1 MRKSKINQISL
12 AVMLALTPLSIYA
25 AGLGKLNT
33 QSGLG
38 EPLRAEIE
46 IFATPDELASLSA
59 VIASEEAYA
68 EQGITRLGVH
78 NNIKV
83 EVAKNAS
90 GAAILKLRSSL
101 PIKDPYLD
109 MLIQMDWASG
119 RLQREYTVLLDPP
132 EYKPADVAGVNAIE
146 SPSAAGDN
154 ATGAVSSQSSA
165 KKSATRKAKK
175 VKKQA
180 EPVAEIQDE
189 VVADAGGTDEVTT
202 KSGDTLIAIAR
213 ANQVEGVSL
222 DQMLAG
228 LYNNNKDAFVSGNM
242 NRLKV
247 GKIIKVPSQESLTSI
262 SDRKARQV
270 VKAHSSNWNAYRNTM
285 AGTVAN
291 LPTGEDDEQK
301 QSSSGKITTA
311 EDKAAAAKTGSQDVV
326 KLSAGEKDS
335 GKAFDNKINAL
346 QEETTAQEKALKEAQ
361 ERAASLEA
369 QIQEMQKLLA
379 LKNQS
384 MADKQNAV
392 TDPAA
397 NAQPEV
403 KPQPEAVPVPE
414 VKPADASAT
423 QPAETAPVAEVKP
436 VEPAPAVEPT
446 PAVKPAPVAQPAPVA
461 EPEAEPSFLDGL
473 LGDNLPLI
481 GGGLG
486 LGLLGAGWLYLRNK
500 RKKNLDSF
508 ERGIL
513 TSGGLRAN
521 TVFGNTTN
529 NTSTTDTSFLTDF
542 AQSVD
547 GGMIDTNDVD
557 PIAEAEVYMA
567 YGRGA
572 QAEEILKDAIQKEPK
587 RYELHLKLLEI
598 YAESKNNS
606 AFEAIA
612 GELYTTLGADDPT
625 WAKVARLGA
634 TLEPDNPL
642 YDVSKLAAVSEGATE
657 ALNLGNDENDLVFGS
672 DEVAPQTEDN
682 SLDFALDSDEVL
694 NDPFAD
700 QADSSVEDATSV
712 VADSFAPA
720 ENEIAFSS
728 DTETFDLG
736 DLGSTDTSQ
745 TTNPTEDSSQAEA
758 SNVMDF
764 DLGDAFDIGEPT
776 TAPTTLE
783 TVAESLPSFDLPVA
797 ASTEALQASA
807 SDLSSEFNL
816 DVPTEPEMV
825 ASTEA
830 PALDFAMDLD
840 FPSLTEPSKP
850 ESAPVDILAE
860 EKSVADTLGDFS
872 FDLPVTEADNA
883 NGAVENTS
891 IVSAPEAHTFDL
903 SSISLDLDTPTVQ
916 PTASQTE
923 DFSTEGLAPAN
934 NAGLEPQDVEIKL
947 DLVAVYID
955 MDDKVGARELL
966 EEVLKEGSTQQKQR
980 AQALLDSL
988 A

>member
-1 MRKSKINQISL
+1 VRKSKINQISL

-46 IFATPDELASLSA
+46 IFATPEELASLSA
-59 VIASEEAYA
+59 VIASEDAYA

-78 NNIKV
+78 SNIKV

-90 GAAILKLRSSL
+90 GAAVLKLRSSL

-132 EYKPADVAGVNAIE
+132 EYKAADVAGVSTIE
-146 SPSAAGDN
+146 SPSASTSDSANVAG
-154 ATGAVSSQSSA
+154 QSSV
-165 KKSATRKAKK
+165 KKSTTKKSKKA
-175 VKKQA
+175 KKQA
-180 EPVAEIQDE
+180 EPVAETQDE
-189 VVADAGGTDEVTT
+189 VIADVGGADEITT

-228 LYNNNKDAFVSGNM
+228 LYNSNKDAFVSGNM

-262 SDRKARQV
+262 SNRKARQV

-285 AGTVAN
+285 AGAVAN

-311 EDKAAAAKTGSQDVV
+311 EDKAAAAQAGPKDVV
-326 KLSAGEKDS
+326 KLSAGEKDT
-335 GKAFDNKINAL
+335 GKAFDNKITAL

-361 ERAASLEA
+361 DRAASLEA
-369 QIQEMQKLLA
+369 QIQDMQKLLA

-392 TDPAA
+392 TDPVA

-403 KPQPEAVPVPE
+403 KPQPEVVPVPE

-423 QPAETAPVAEVKP
+423 QPAEAAPVAEVKP
-436 VEPAPAVEPT
+436 VEPAPAIEPA
-446 PAVKPAPVAQPAPVA
+446 PAVKPAPVVVPTPVA

-625 WAKVARLGA
+625 WSKVARLGA

-642 YDVSKLAAVSEGATE
+642 YDVSKLAAVSEGASET
-657 ALNLGNDENDLVFGS
+657 LDQVNDENDLVFGS
-672 DEVAPQTEDN
+672 DEVTQKAEDN
-682 SLDFALDSDEVL
+682 NLDFSLDSDEVL

-700 QADSSVEDATSV
+700 QASASVEDAASV

-720 ENEIAFSS
+720 DNEIAFTS

-736 DLGSTDTSQ
+736 DLGGTDTSQ
-745 TTNPTEDSSQAEA
+745 TANAIENSLQSEV
-758 SNVMDF
+758 SNGMDF
-764 DLGDAFDIGEPT
+764 DLGDAFDIGEP
-776 TAPTTLE
+776 
-783 TVAESLPSFDLPVA
+783 VASASVATENIADSLPSFDLPVA
-797 ASTEALQASA
+797 ASTDALDAPA
-807 SDLSSEFNL
+807 LDLSSEFTSESLENAEQ
-816 DVPTEPEMV
+816 VTT
-825 ASTEA
+825 AEA
-830 PALDFAMDLD
+830 PALDFAMDFD
-840 FPSLTEPSKP
+840 FPASTET
-850 ESAPVDILAE
+850 SAPASAPAVNLAE
-860 EKSVADTLGDFS
+860 EKAAVESIGDFS
-872 FDLPVTEADNA
+872 FDLPDTEADNVITA
-883 NGAVENTS
+883 NESAS

-903 SSISLDLDTPTVQ
+903 SSINLDLDTPTLQ
-916 PTASQTE
+916 PTASQVD

-934 NAGLEPQDVEIKL
+934 NVGLEPQDVEIKL

-966 EEVLKEGSTQQKQR
+966 EEVLKEGSVQQKQR
-980 AQALLDSL
+980 AQTLLDSL